1 MTEDRSPELDK
12 VVKPED
18 SDLKEIFVQ
27 YIGNKLQPE
36 KDEVTVEMAVQVLA
50 EEFPEFLLAI
60 AEENFLRGY
69 QQAVTDMD
77 TK

>member
-1 MTEDRSPELDK
+1 MTERSPELDK
-12 VVKPED
+12 VVEAED

-36 KDEVTVEMAVQVLA
+36 TDEVTVEMAVQVLA
-50 EEFPEFLLAI
+50 DEFPEFLLAI

-77 TK
+77 IK

>member
-1 MTEDRSPELDK
+1 MTERSPELDK
-12 VVKPED
+12 VVEAED

-36 KDEVTVEMAVQVLA
+36 TDEVTVEMAVQVLA
-50 EEFPEFLLAI
+50 DEFPEFILAI